1 VKKTK
6 DKLRVSIVNII
17 RELKLAEKESLET
30 SYVKQILNLDVS
42 KDELII
48 SIGKV
53 LRDLR
58 LANKKSIETIS
69 NEIEIG
75 YSQLSRIER
84 GKINTSVYQLY
95 RILSV
100 LNVPMNTFLEI
111 LVLAIR
117 KEKNKKRKH
126 ENGFSSVVRNLITKN
141 KKTD

>member
-1 VKKTK
+1 MKKPK
-6 DKLRVSIVNII
+6 DKLNVSIVKII
-17 RELKLAEKESLET
+17 RELRLADKESLET
-30 SYVKQILNLDVS
+30 SYVKKILNLDVS
-42 KDELII
+42 KDELTI

-53 LRDLR
+53 IRDLR

-100 LNVPMNTFLEI
+100 LNVPINTFLKI
-111 LVLAIR
+111 LV
-117 KEKNKKRKH
+117 
-126 ENGFSSVVRNLITKN
+126 ITISKLKN
-141 KKTD
+141 KKT